1 MSMGFTSTQAQ
12 FNLQCMQ
19 PIILPTT
26 LQPLQSFGGSE
37 LVRTGP
43 STATYYLADR
53 TNRGIIVVNATNM
66 TYTKLMQPVTTG
78 TPTKILNSIQ
88 AIIGYKTSD
97 PTGGFIGAA
106 IYAGGP
112 ANQGTTRVGTVEE
125 VNSGPGFIAVY
136 ENPGDKND
144 KRWMLVTDGTCLIN
158 NNGGGYS
165 SAAAGGSM
173 RACSEPADPSVA
185 GTLVASGNHSRGNK
199 LRFPVSPLLSCVVKR
214 RRFPVGASPTRRP
227 LQPEATG
234 AAMEVTK

>member
-1 MSMGFTSTQAQ
+1 MSAEIF
-12 FNLQCMQ
+12 
-19 PIILPTT
+19 
-26 LQPLQSFGGSE
+26 
-37 LVRTGP
+37 
-43 STATYYLADR
+43 ATYYLADR

-66 TYTKLMQPVTTG
+66 TYKSLMQPVTTG
-78 TPTKILNSIQ
+78 KPTPILNPIGGGKSV
-88 AIIGYKTSD
+88 IIGYKGSD
-97 PTGGFIGAA
+97 PTGGFIGAS

-165 SAAAGGSM
+165 SPAAGGSM

-185 GTLVASGNHSRGNK
+185 GTLV
-199 LRFPVSPLLSCVVKR
+199 VC
-214 RRFPVGASPTRRP
+214 
-227 LQPEATG
+227 
-234 AAMEVTK
+234 